1 VQGVVICARR
11 SGEVAGLPLAAAES
25 HEGDICHQVRCAD
38 GPDAARV
45 RWHELKEARQ
55 GATSQAAVGVPIVDG
70 ESVFGVMPLL
80 LAPGE
85 QLATWQLELAQTVG
99 RHLGAAL
106 SAAEA
111 RDEHRRLAMLEEC
124 SAIARE
130 LHDSLAQSL
139 SYTKIQLTRLS
150 AQLTVEGG
158 TPPTALEVLQEL
170 REGVAAAYGQLRELL
185 TTFRLKLNGKGLSSA
200 VQEAA
205 EDVTARTRIPV
216 GLRNELVGPELSANQ
231 QIHVLQIVR
240 EALSNVEHHA
250 RARRVGVRLHRL
262 GTRGRGQIEVTVEDD
277 GVGIDGVGIATRQSP
292 RHHFGPSIMRD
303 RAHMLGGS
311 IDVAQRDTDAPR
323 AGTRVRLRF
332 PSPAHG
338 LREAEAPRPAQQ
350 ARHA

>member
-11 SGEVAGLPLAAAES
+11 SAEAAGLPLAAAES
-25 HEGDICHQVRCAD
+25 HEGGICHQVRCAD

-70 ESVFGVMPLL
+70 ERVFGVMPLL
-80 LAPGE
+80 LAPGQ

-111 RDEHRRLAMLEEC
+111 RDEHRRPALLEEC

-130 LHDSLAQSL
+130 LHDPLAQSL
-139 SYTKIQLTRLS
+139 SYTKIRLTRLS

-185 TTFRLKLNGKGLSSA
+185 TTFRLKLNGKGLSRS
-200 VQEAA
+200 
-205 EDVTARTRIPV
+205 
-216 GLRNELVGPELSANQ
+216 LSDFC
-231 QIHVLQIVR
+231 IGVR
-240 EALSNVEHHA
+240 AKSDLPY
-250 RARRVGVRLHRL
+250 ARRSQD
-262 GTRGRGQIEVTVEDD
+262 GTIGAQHGRGNPDE
-277 GVGIDGVGIATRQSP
+277 
-292 RHHFGPSIMRD
+292 SIR
-303 RAHMLGGS
+303 S
-311 IDVAQRDTDAPR
+311 
-323 AGTRVRLRF
+323 
-332 PSPAHG
+332 S
-338 LREAEAPRPAQQ
+338 
-350 ARHA
+350 